1 MKRLLFISALCL
13 LFASCGG
20 DKGPEGG
27 GVPSLK
33 VEPSSL
39 DFAAVSAPS
48 QSVTVTAVNV
58 EWEVRVSDTS
68 SAWLKAEKT
77 DGTTVTVSVTDN
89 GTPEQRTGSFTVV
102 PTNNEDVKAKSVTVV
117 QTGSDVEYKFSVEP
131 ASLTFEAEG
140 AAAQTVTIT
149 AEGGLTWEAEVE
161 GDAASWITVTP
172 GEGTLEV
179 KVSDNP
185 ETAER
190 SGNIVVTPSAESV
203 GAKAIRVTQAGKV
216 LPPSLSVNEE
226 ELADGFKY
234 SASGAKYT
242 GPNNIRVTA
251 VNTDWNARAV
261 DAEGNAVTWFSV
273 KTNKE
278 NKIQSIGVD
287 VTKNETY
294 EERVGYVLITATV
307 EGVPEIRVSVTQD
320 AASEHL
326 STLTEDVDVSG
337 FCHAYGLVTP
347 NQTWEEPD
355 MAAAWTVRF
364 WTDGVEHD
372 PVKYTYTGTGA
383 RMEIA
388 FTTEHMGFNDDQEY
402 YLSEGV
408 YTVAACTEGSRLP
421 PMHVN
426 AGYPGYFD
434 YQHFGSWY
442 IGLENGEE
450 TEVAPIAEGTVTV
463 ASAGE
468 NRYTFTFDC
477 MDDAGFAIT
486 GSYTVEL
493 SYKQNGM
500 PVGPPPVIA
509 SDSSSFK

>member
-20 DKGPEGG
+20 DKGTDGG

-58 EWEVRVSDTS
+58 EWEVRVSDTA

-117 QTGSDVEYKFSVEP
+117 QTGSDVEYKFAVEP
-131 ASLTFEAEG
+131 AALTFEAEG

-149 AEGGLTWEAEVE
+149 AEGGLTWEAEAE

-216 LPPSLSVNEE
+216 LPPSLSINVEDPE
-226 ELADGFKY
+226 TGFKFQ
-234 SASGAKYT
+234 ASGVQYEGAS
-242 GPNNIRVTA
+242 NIQVTA

-273 KTNKE
+273 AVNKE
-278 NKIQSIGVD
+278 DGLSSIGLT

-294 EERVGYVLITATV
+294 EERVGYVVITATV
-307 EGVPEIRVSVTQD
+307 EGVPEIRVTVTQD
-320 AASEHL
+320 AAREHF
-326 STLTEDVDVSG
+326 STLSGNVDVSK
-337 FCHAYGLVTP
+337 LVYSYAEVNP
-347 NQTWEEPD
+347 NQDWEELE
-355 MAAAWTVRF
+355 MSA
-364 WTDGVEHD
+364 
-372 PVKYTYTGTGA
+372 
-383 RMEIA
+383 
-388 FTTEHMGFNDDQEY
+388 EHMGFNDDKEY
-402 YLSEGV
+402 YLSEGTYEI
-408 YTVAACTEGSRLP
+408 YTDESGQRGPQMTYTK
-421 PMHVN
+421 
-426 AGYPGYFD
+426 GYPGYFD
-434 YQHFGSWY
+434 YQNFGSWA
-442 IGLENGEE
+442 LVVENGEIVE
-450 TEVAPIAEGTVTV
+450 KGPCAAGTVTV
-463 ASAGE
+463 SRSGDS
-468 NRYTFTFDC
+468 YTFTLDIE
-477 MDDAGFAIT
+477 DDMQYAVSGT
-486 GSYTVEL
+486 TTVEFSRVKVL
-493 SYKQNGM
+493 SD
-500 PVGPPPVIA
+500 PVPQPPTG
-509 SDSSSFK
+509 FQ

>member
-20 DKGPEGG
+20 DKGPDGG

-58 EWEVRVSDTS
+58 EWEVRVSDTA
-68 SAWLKAEKT
+68 SAWLKTEKT

-117 QTGSDVEYKFSVEP
+117 QTGGDVEYKFSVEP
-131 ASLTFEAEG
+131 AALTFEAEG

-216 LPPSLSVNEE
+216 LPPSLSINVEDPE
-226 ELADGFKY
+226 TGFKFQ
-234 SASGAKYT
+234 ASGVQYEGAS
-242 GPNNIRVTA
+242 NIQVTA

-261 DAEGNAVTWFSV
+261 DADGNAITWLKITV
-273 KTNKE
+273 NK
-278 NKIQSIGVD
+278 NDGLSSINVD
-287 VTKNETY
+287 VSKLVYSYAEVNPNQDW
-294 EERVGYVLITATV
+294 EEADMGAGWYVYLYS
-307 EGVPEIRVSVTQD
+307 EG
-320 AASEHL
+320 
-326 STLTEDVDVSG
+326 LTED
-337 FCHAYGLVTP
+337 
-347 NQTWEEPD
+347 N
-355 MAAAWTVRF
+355 
-364 WTDGVEHD
+364 GVF
-372 PVKYTYTGTGA
+372 TGTGTYIMLEMSA
-383 RMEIA
+383 
-388 FTTEHMGFNDDQEY
+388 EHMGFNDDKEY
-402 YLSEGV
+402 YLSEGTYEI
-408 YTVAACTEGSRLP
+408 YTDESGQRGPQMTYTK
-421 PMHVN
+421 
-426 AGYPGYFD
+426 GYPGYFD
-434 YQHFGSWY
+434 YQNFGSWA
-442 IGLENGEE
+442 LVVENGEIVE
-450 TEVAPIAEGTVTV
+450 KGPCAAGTVTV
-463 ASAGE
+463 SRSGDS
-468 NRYTFTFDC
+468 YTFTLDIE
-477 MDDAGFAIT
+477 DDMQYAVSGT
-486 GSYTVEL
+486 TTVEFSRVKVL
-493 SYKQNGM
+493 SD
-500 PVGPPPVIA
+500 PVPQPPTG
-509 SDSSSFK
+509 FQ

>member
-1 MKRLLFISALCL
+1 MRKLFFISALCL

-20 DKGPEGG
+20 DKGPDGG

-58 EWEVRVSDTS
+58 EWEVRVSDTA

-131 ASLTFEAEG
+131 AALTFEAEG

-216 LPPSLSVNEE
+216 LPPSLSVDVDPE
-226 ELADGFKY
+226 
-234 SASGAKYT
+234 T
-242 GPNNIRVTA
+242 GVVCWANGDLQGRTNIRVTA
-251 VNTDWNARAV
+251 VNVDWTARAV
-261 DAEGNAVTWFSV
+261 DAEGNAVQWFSV
-273 KTNKE
+273 TEHKGEIAT
-278 NKIQSIGVD
+278 ISFS

-294 EERVGYVLITATV
+294 EERVGYVLIRANNEEV
-307 EGVPEIRVSVTQD
+307 ADIRVKVTQE
-320 AASEHL
+320 ASREYL
-326 STLTEDVDVSG
+326 STLTGPVDLSSLTHANVS
-337 FCHAYGLVTP
+337 VTP
-347 NQTWEEPD
+347 NQTWHEPEKASFWILSLYSD
-355 MAAAWTVRF
+355 GIEFVGGMERF
-364 WTDGVEHD
+364 A
-372 PVKYTYTGTGA
+372 GTGSA
-383 RMEIA
+383 LQLELNGQFMEY
-388 FTTEHMGFNDDQEY
+388 NDDAEY
-402 YLSEGV
+402 YLESGPYEVVQSVDVDNMPVEQMTIRGGCV
-408 YTVAACTEGSRLP
+408 GYYQWQRPGSWAFIYAEDGLTEGPIVGGKIEVSRS
-421 PMHVN
+421 
-426 AGYPGYFD
+426 GEDYTFSFD
-434 YQHFGSWY
+434 LVDDQ
-442 IGLENGEE
+442 NNPV
-450 TEVAPIAEGTVTV
+450 TGTVTV
-463 ASAGE
+463 KFDELTVGGTPQPKPAG
-468 NRYTFTFDC
+468 
-477 MDDAGFAIT
+477 
-486 GSYTVEL
+486 
-493 SYKQNGM
+493 
-500 PVGPPPVIA
+500 
-509 SDSSSFK
+509 

>member
-1 MKRLLFISALCL
+1 MRNQTFINCSYSMKKFLFIPALCL

-20 DKGPEGG
+20 DKGTDGG

-149 AEGGLTWEAEVE
+149 AEGGLTWEAEAE

-216 LPPSLSVNEE
+216 LPPSLSINVEDPETGLHFRANG
-226 ELADGFKY
+226 A
-234 SASGAKYT
+234 ASDAGT
-242 GPNNIRVTA
+242 IRVTA

-273 KTNKE
+273 VADKE
-278 NKIQSIGVD
+278 NGLSKISINMS
-287 VTKNETY
+287 KNETT
-294 EERVGYVLITATV
+294 EERVGYLLITATV
-307 EGVPEIRVSVTQD
+307 EEVPDIRVTVTQKGLQ
-320 AASEHL
+320 EYY
-326 STLTEDVDVSG
+326 STLTENVTLDNLVNAKVSVSPTQSWDPETG
-337 FCHAYGLVTP
+337 ASWML
-347 NQTWEEPD
+347 E
-355 MAAAWTVRF
+355 F
-364 WTDGVEHD
+364 WTDGVEPTGD
-372 PVKYTYTGTGA
+372 IYNPYSGTGTYISLDM
-383 RMEIA
+383 RSEPI
-388 FTTEHMGFNDDQEY
+388 FFNDDSEY
-402 YLSEGV
+402 YMTDGE
-408 YTVAACTEGSRLP
+408 YTVTEYDGNVP
-421 PMHVN
+421 PMHI
-426 AGYPGYFD
+426 AGGIPGYYRIVEYEPSFAR
-434 YQHFGSWY
+434 QLGIRRGRRRGEGSGAFGCGY
-442 IGLENGEE
+442 HYRK
-450 TEVAPIAEGTVTV
+450 P
-463 ASAGE
+463 
-468 NRYTFTFDC
+468 
-477 MDDAGFAIT
+477 
-486 GSYTVEL
+486 
-493 SYKQNGM
+493 
-500 PVGPPPVIA
+500 
-509 SDSSSFK
+509 

>member
-1 MKRLLFISALCL
+1 MKKFLFIPALCL

-20 DKGPEGG
+20 DKGTDGG

-58 EWEVRVSDTS
+58 EWEVRVSDTA

-216 LPPSLSVNEE
+216 LPPSLSINVEDPE
-226 ELADGFKY
+226 TGFKFQ
-234 SASGAKYT
+234 ASGVQYEGAS
-242 GPNNIRVTA
+242 NIQVTA

-261 DAEGNAVTWFSV
+261 DADGNAITWLKITV
-273 KTNKE
+273 NK
-278 NKIQSIGVD
+278 NDGLSSINVD

-307 EGVPEIRVSVTQD
+307 EGVPEIRVTVTQD
-320 AASEHL
+320 AAREHF
-326 STLTEDVDVSG
+326 STLSGNVDVSK
-337 FCHAYGLVTP
+337 LVYSYAEVNP
-347 NQTWEEPD
+347 NQAKDDAEKPAGWMITLMTENLTTTGPGSIS
-355 MAAAWTVRF
+355 RSGS
-364 WTDGVEHD
+364 GVLLELYMSS
-372 PVKYTYTGTGA
+372 V
-383 RMEIA
+383 
-388 FTTEHMGFNDDQEY
+388 HMPFNDDQEY
-402 YLSEGV
+402 WMADGV
-408 YTVAACTEGSRLP
+408 YEVGPSVEGSQFPAQR
-421 PMHVN
+421 MAVG
-426 AGYPGYFD
+426 AGYTGYWPGQYM
-434 YQHFGSWY
+434 GSWVMY
-442 IGLENGEE
+442 IEEGEF
-450 TEVAPIAEGTVTV
+450 VKGGPAASGTVTV
-463 ASAGE
+463 TRDGDD
-468 NRYTFTFDC
+468 YTFAVDLADDFGYKITGTFTVTFDN
-477 MDDAGFAIT
+477 
-486 GSYTVEL
+486 V
-493 SYKQNGM
+493 KQM
-500 PVGPPPVIA
+500 TIP
-509 SDSSSFK
+509 SDF

>member
-20 DKGPEGG
+20 DKGPDGG

-58 EWEVRVSDTS
+58 EWEVRVSDTA

-203 GAKAIRVTQAGKV
+203 GQKAIRVTQAGKV

-320 AASEHL
+320 AAREHF
-326 STLTEDVDVSG
+326 STLSGNVDVSKLVY
-337 FCHAYGLVTP
+337 AYAEVNP
-347 NQTWEEPD
+347 NQDWEEAD
-355 MAAAWTVRF
+355 MGAGWYVYLYSEGLME
-364 WTDGVEHD
+364 DNGVF
-372 PVKYTYTGTGA
+372 TGTGTYIMLEMSA
-383 RMEIA
+383 
-388 FTTEHMGFNDDQEY
+388 EHMGFNDDKEY
-402 YLSEGV
+402 YLSEGTYEI
-408 YTVAACTEGSRLP
+408 YTDESGQRGPQMTYTK
-421 PMHVN
+421 
-426 AGYPGYFD
+426 GYPGYFD
-434 YQHFGSWY
+434 YQNFGSWA
-442 IGLENGEE
+442 LVVENGEIVE
-450 TEVAPIAEGTVTV
+450 KGPCAAGTVTV
-463 ASAGE
+463 SRSGDS
-468 NRYTFTFDC
+468 YTFTLDIE
-477 MDDAGFAIT
+477 DDMQYAVSGT
-486 GSYTVEL
+486 TTVEFSRVKVL
-493 SYKQNGM
+493 SD
-500 PVGPPPVIA
+500 PVPQPPTG
-509 SDSSSFK
+509 FQ

>member
-1 MKRLLFISALCL
+1 MKKFLFIPALCL

-20 DKGPEGG
+20 DKGPDGG

-58 EWEVRVSDTS
+58 EWEVRVSDTA

-131 ASLTFEAEG
+131 AALTFEAEG
-140 AAAQTVTIT
+140 ADAQTVTIT
-149 AEGGLTWEAEVE
+149 AEGGLTWEAKVE

-190 SGNIVVTPSAESV
+190 SGNVVITPSAESV

-216 LPPSLSVNEE
+216 LPPSLSINVEDPE
-226 ELADGFKY
+226 TGFKFQ
-234 SASGAKYT
+234 ASGVQYEGAS
-242 GPNNIRVTA
+242 NIQVTA

-261 DAEGNAVTWFSV
+261 DADGNAITWLKITV
-273 KTNKE
+273 NK
-278 NKIQSIGVD
+278 NDGLSSINVD

-307 EGVPEIRVSVTQD
+307 EGVPEIRVTVTQD
-320 AASEHL
+320 AAREHFSTLSGNVDVSKLVYAYAEVNPNQDWEEADMGAGWYVYLYSEG
-326 STLTEDVDVSG
+326 LTED
-337 FCHAYGLVTP
+337 
-347 NQTWEEPD
+347 N
-355 MAAAWTVRF
+355 
-364 WTDGVEHD
+364 GVF
-372 PVKYTYTGTGA
+372 TGTGTYIMLEMSA
-383 RMEIA
+383 
-388 FTTEHMGFNDDQEY
+388 EHMGFNDDKEY
-402 YLSEGV
+402 YLSEGTYEI
-408 YTVAACTEGSRLP
+408 YTDESGQRGPQMTYTK
-421 PMHVN
+421 
-426 AGYPGYFD
+426 GYPGYFD
-434 YQHFGSWY
+434 YQNFGSWA
-442 IGLENGEE
+442 LVVENGEIVE
-450 TEVAPIAEGTVTV
+450 KGPCAAGTVTV
-463 ASAGE
+463 SRSGDS
-468 NRYTFTFDC
+468 YTFTLEIE
-477 MDDAGFAIT
+477 DDMQYAVSGT
-486 GSYTVEL
+486 TTVEFSRVKVL
-493 SYKQNGM
+493 SD
-500 PVGPPPVIA
+500 PVPQPPTG
-509 SDSSSFK
+509 FQ

>member
-1 MKRLLFISALCL
+1 M
-13 LFASCGG
+13 
-20 DKGPEGG
+20 
-27 GVPSLK
+27 
-33 VEPSSL
+33 
-39 DFAAVSAPS
+39 
-48 QSVTVTAVNV
+48 T
-58 EWEVRVSDTS
+58 
-68 SAWLKAEKT
+68 
-77 DGTTVTVSVTDN
+77 
-89 GTPEQRTGSFTVV
+89 
-102 PTNNEDVKAKSVTVV
+102 
-117 QTGSDVEYKFSVEP
+117 VEP

-140 AAAQTVTIT
+140 AAVQTVTVT
-149 AEGGLTWEAEVE
+149 AEGGLTWEAAAD

-190 SGNIVVTPSAESV
+190 SGNVVITPSVSSV

-337 FCHAYGLVTP
+337 MTHAYVGVYP
-347 NQTWEEPD
+347 NQSWHPD
-355 MAAAWTVRF
+355 
-364 WTDGVEHD
+364 G
-372 PVKYTYTGTGA
+372 
-383 RMEIA
+383 I
-388 FTTEHMGFNDDQEY
+388 
-402 YLSEGV
+402 L
-408 YTVAACTEGSRLP
+408 L
-421 PMHVN
+421 
-426 AGYPGYFD
+426 
-434 YQHFGSWY
+434 
-442 IGLENGEE
+442 
-450 TEVAPIAEGTVTV
+450 
-463 ASAGE
+463 
-468 NRYTFTFDC
+468 
-477 MDDAGFAIT
+477 
-486 GSYTVEL
+486 
-493 SYKQNGM
+493 
-500 PVGPPPVIA
+500 
-509 SDSSSFK
+509 

>member
-20 DKGPEGG
+20 DKGPDGG

-58 EWEVRVSDTS
+58 EWEVRVSDTA

-102 PTNNEDVKAKSVTVV
+102 PTNNEDVKAKNVTVV

-131 ASLTFEAEG
+131 AALTFEAEG

-190 SGNIVVTPSAESV
+190 SGNVVITPSAESV

-337 FCHAYGLVTP
+337 MTHAYVGVYP
-347 NQTWEEPD
+347 NQSWHPEDKASGWSITVMTENLTTTGPMGIEYSGSGVLLNLN
-355 MAAAWTVRF
+355 MAS
-364 WTDGVEHD
+364 EYM
-372 PVKYTYTGTGA
+372 P
-383 RMEIA
+383 
-388 FTTEHMGFNDDQEY
+388 FNDDQEY
-402 YLSEGV
+402 WMADGI
-408 YTVAACTEGSRLP
+408 YTVVTREEETGQIPEQQMAIGSGF
-421 PMHVN
+421 
-426 AGYPGYFD
+426 AGYWG
-434 YQHFGSWY
+434 QRMSSWVMC
-442 IGLENGEE
+442 IEEGEFVKGGPV
-450 TEVAPIAEGTVTV
+450 VAGTVTV
-463 ASAGE
+463 TRDGD
-468 NRYTFTFDC
+468 NYTFVVELA
-477 MDDAGFAIT
+477 DDFGFEIT
-486 GSYTVEL
+486 GTFTVLFDDIRQMIVPE
-493 SYKQNGM
+493 SQY
-500 PVGPPPVIA
+500 
-509 SDSSSFK
+509 

>member
-1 MKRLLFISALCL
+1 MKKFLFISGLCL

-20 DKGPEGG
+20 DKGTDGG
-27 GVPSLK
+27 SVPSLK

-58 EWEVRVSDTS
+58 EWEVRVSDTA

-131 ASLTFEAEG
+131 AALTFEAEG

-216 LPPSLSVNEE
+216 LPPSLSINVEDPETGLHFRANG
-226 ELADGFKY
+226 A
-234 SASGAKYT
+234 ASDAGT
-242 GPNNIRVTA
+242 IRVTA

-273 KTNKE
+273 AVNKE
-278 NKIQSIGVD
+278 DGLSSIGLT

-294 EERVGYVLITATV
+294 EERVGYVVITATV
-307 EGVPEIRVSVTQD
+307 EGVPEIRVTVTQD
-320 AASEHL
+320 AALEHL

-337 FCHAYGLVTP
+337 MTHAYVGVYP
-347 NQTWEEPD
+347 NQSWHPEDKASGWSITVMTENLTTTGPMGIEYSGSGVLLNLN
-355 MAAAWTVRF
+355 MAS
-364 WTDGVEHD
+364 EYM
-372 PVKYTYTGTGA
+372 P
-383 RMEIA
+383 
-388 FTTEHMGFNDDQEY
+388 FNDDQEY
-402 YLSEGV
+402 WMADGI
-408 YTVAACTEGSRLP
+408 YTVVTREEETGQIPEQQMAIGSGF
-421 PMHVN
+421 
-426 AGYPGYFD
+426 AGYWG
-434 YQHFGSWY
+434 QRMSSWVMC
-442 IGLENGEE
+442 IEEGEFVKGGPV
-450 TEVAPIAEGTVTV
+450 VAGTVTV
-463 ASAGE
+463 TRDGD
-468 NRYTFTFDC
+468 NYTFVVELA
-477 MDDAGFAIT
+477 DDFGFEIT
-486 GSYTVEL
+486 GTFTVLFDDIRQMIVPE
-493 SYKQNGM
+493 SQY
-500 PVGPPPVIA
+500 
-509 SDSSSFK
+509 

>member
-1 MKRLLFISALCL
+1 MRKLFFISALCL

-20 DKGPEGG
+20 DKGPDGG

-58 EWEVRVSDTS
+58 EWEVRVSDTA

-131 ASLTFEAEG
+131 AALTFEAEG

-216 LPPSLSVNEE
+216 LPPSLSINVEDPE
-226 ELADGFKY
+226 TGITFKANGEV
-234 SASGAKYT
+234 ASGT
-242 GPNNIRVTA
+242 TSIQVTA

-273 KTNKE
+273 VADKE
-278 NKIQSIGVD
+278 NGLSKISINMS
-287 VTKNETY
+287 KNETT
-294 EERVGYVLITATV
+294 EERVGYLLITATV
-307 EGVPEIRVSVTQD
+307 EEVPDIRVTVTQKGLQ
-320 AASEHL
+320 EYY
-326 STLTEDVDVSG
+326 STLTENVVLDNLVNAKVSVSPTQSWDPETG
-337 FCHAYGLVTP
+337 ASWILEIGT
-347 NQTWEEPD
+347 E
-355 MAAAWTVRF
+355 
-364 WTDGVEHD
+364 GVEETGD
-372 PVKYTYTGTGA
+372 VYNPYRGTGMWVSLEM
-383 RMEIA
+383 RSEPI
-388 FTTEHMGFNDDQEY
+388 FFNDDNEY
-402 YLSEGV
+402 YMTDGE
-408 YTVAACTEGSRLP
+408 YTVTEYSGTVP
-421 PMHVN
+421 PMHI
-426 AGYPGYFD
+426 AGGIPGYYD
-434 YQHFGSWY
+434 WQHPGSWVFVVED
-442 IGLENGEE
+442 GVVKGAGPL
-450 TEVAPIAEGTVTV
+450 AAGTITV
-463 ASAGE
+463 SRDGD
-468 NRYTFTFDC
+468 RYTFVFDC
-477 MDDAGFAIT
+477 QDDFEFTMTGTSVLEFVPRCSSIPTDPPIT
-486 GSYTVEL
+486 PG
-493 SYKQNGM
+493 
-500 PVGPPPVIA
+500 A
-509 SDSSSFK
+509 

>member
-1 MKRLLFISALCL
+1 MKKFLFIPALCL

-20 DKGPEGG
+20 DKGPDGG

-58 EWEVRVSDTS
+58 EWEVRVSDTA

-89 GTPEQRTGSFTVV
+89 GTPEQRTGFFTVV

-131 ASLTFEAEG
+131 AALTFEAEG

-216 LPPSLSVNEE
+216 LPPSLSINVEDPE
-226 ELADGFKY
+226 TGITFKANGEV
-234 SASGAKYT
+234 ASGT
-242 GPNNIRVTA
+242 TSIQVTA

-273 KTNKE
+273 VADKE
-278 NKIQSIGVD
+278 NGLSKISINMS
-287 VTKNETY
+287 KNETT
-294 EERVGYVLITATV
+294 EERVGYLLITATV
-307 EGVPEIRVSVTQD
+307 EEVPDIRVTVTQKGLQ
-320 AASEHL
+320 EYY
-326 STLTEDVDVSG
+326 STLTENVVLDALANARVNVSPTQ
-337 FCHAYGLVTP
+337 A
-347 NQTWEEPD
+347 WEPEVG
-355 MAAAWTVRF
+355 ASWILEIGTE
-364 WTDGVEHD
+364 GVEETGD
-372 PVKYTYTGTGA
+372 VYNPYRGTGIWVSLEM
-383 RMEIA
+383 RSEPIS
-388 FTTEHMGFNDDQEY
+388 FNDDNEY
-402 YLSEGV
+402 YM
-408 YTVAACTEGSRLP
+408 TEGAYTLTEYDSHVA
-421 PMHVN
+421 PMHIARGV
-426 AGYPGYFD
+426 PGFYD
-434 YQHFGSWY
+434 WQHPGSWVV
-442 IGLENGEE
+442 IVENGEVKE
-450 TEVAPIAEGTVTV
+450 QAPLVSGTVTV
-463 ASAGE
+463 SRSGDT
-468 NRYTFTFDC
+468 YTFVFDC
-477 MDDAGFAIT
+477 EDDNHFTIT
-486 GSYTVEL
+486 GTSVLEFIPKCVAT
-493 SYKQNGM
+493 
-500 PVGPPPVIA
+500 PTDPPA
-509 SDSSSFK
+509 MGA

>member
-1 MKRLLFISALCL
+1 MKKFLFIPALCL

-20 DKGPEGG
+20 DKGPDGG

-58 EWEVRVSDTS
+58 EWEVRVSDTA

-102 PTNNEDVKAKSVTVV
+102 PTNSEDVKAKSVTVV

-149 AEGGLTWEAEVE
+149 AEGGLTWEAKVE

-216 LPPSLSVNEE
+216 FPPSLSIDVEDPE
-226 ELADGFKY
+226 
-234 SASGAKYT
+234 T
-242 GPNNIRVTA
+242 GLKFRANGEAYDTRTIMVTA
-251 VNTDWNARAV
+251 VNTDWSARAV
-261 DAEGNAVTWFSV
+261 DADGNALSWF
-273 KTNKE
+273 KTNVY
-278 NKIQSIGVD
+278 NGDGVSNVSLE
-287 VTKNETY
+287 VTKNETF
-294 EERVGYVLITATV
+294 EERVGYVLITATAEEV
-307 EGVPEIRVSVTQD
+307 ADIRVTVTQD
-320 AASEHL
+320 AALEHL
-326 STLTEDVDVSG
+326 STLTGNVDAGNV
-337 FCHAYGLVTP
+337 AYGYANVNP
-347 NQTWEEPD
+347 NQDWAEPEEASSWQLYLYSDGIEESDGTFSGTGIRLQLD
-355 MAAAWTVRF
+355 MAS
-364 WTDGVEHD
+364 
-372 PVKYTYTGTGA
+372 
-383 RMEIA
+383 M
-388 FTTEHMGFNDDQEY
+388 HMGFNDDNEY
-402 YLSEGV
+402 YLADGTYEMFPHDDMNSVGPQM
-408 YTVAACTEGSRLP
+408 TFKDGF
-421 PMHVN
+421 
-426 AGYPGYFD
+426 PGYFE
-434 YQHFGSWY
+434 YQHFGSWVFVMED
-442 IGLENGEE
+442 GEVVEKGPLVAGTVAVSRNGE
-450 TEVAPIAEGTVTV
+450 A
-463 ASAGE
+463 
-468 NRYTFTFDC
+468 YTFTFDFQ
-477 MDDAGFAIT
+477 DDMG
-486 GSYTVEL
+486 YTVTGTATVEFSRVKVL
-493 SYKQNGM
+493 SM
-500 PVGPPPVIA
+500 PVPKPPIIF
-509 SDSSSFK
+509 D

>member
-1 MKRLLFISALCL
+1 MKKFLFIPALCL

-20 DKGPEGG
+20 DKGPDGG

-58 EWEVRVSDTS
+58 EWEVRVSDTA

-172 GEGTLEV
+172 GEGTFEV

-337 FCHAYGLVTP
+337 MTHAYVGVYP
-347 NQTWEEPD
+347 NQSWHPED
-355 MAAAWTVRF
+355 KASGWNITV
-364 WTDGVEHD
+364 
-372 PVKYTYTGTGA
+372 
-383 RMEIA
+383 
-388 FTTEHMGFNDDQEY
+388 TTENLTTTGPMGTVYSGSGVALCLSIGSEHMPFNDDQEY
-402 YLSEGV
+402 WMADGI
-408 YTVAACTEGSRLP
+408 YTVVKREAETGEIPEQQMTVGSGY
-421 PMHVN
+421 
-426 AGYPGYFD
+426 AGYWPG
-434 YQHFGSWY
+434 QRMSSWVMC
-442 IGLENGEE
+442 IEEGEFVKGGP
-450 TEVAPIAEGTVTV
+450 VAAGTVTV
-463 ASAGE
+463 TRDGD
-468 NRYTFTFDC
+468 NYTFVVELADDFD
-477 MDDAGFAIT
+477 FKIT
-486 GSYTVEL
+486 GVFTVL
-493 SYKQNGM
+493 FDDIRQMDLPTDNYN
-500 PVGPPPVIA
+500 
-509 SDSSSFK
+509 

>member
-1 MKRLLFISALCL
+1 MRNQTFINCSYSMKKFLFIPALCL

-20 DKGPEGG
+20 DKGTDGG

-58 EWEVRVSDTS
+58 EWEVRVSDTA

-131 ASLTFEAEG
+131 VSLTFEAEG

-149 AEGGLTWEAEVE
+149 AEGGLTWEAEAE

-216 LPPSLSVNEE
+216 LPPSLSINVEDPETGLHFRANG
-226 ELADGFKY
+226 A
-234 SASGAKYT
+234 ASDAGT
-242 GPNNIRVTA
+242 IRVTA

-273 KTNKE
+273 AVNKE
-278 NKIQSIGVD
+278 DGLSSIGLT

-294 EERVGYVLITATV
+294 EERVGYVVITATV
-307 EGVPEIRVSVTQD
+307 EGVPEIRVTVTQD
-320 AASEHL
+320 AALEHL
-326 STLTEDVDVSG
+326 STLTEDADVSG
-337 FCHAYGLVTP
+337 MTHAYGGLPQSGQGRCRKTGGLDDYSDDGEFDHYRTGFYFAVGKRS
-347 NQTWEEPD
+347 
-355 MAAAWTVRF
+355 AAGALYEFRAHAVQRRPGVL
-364 WTDGVEHD
+364 DGGRRLRSRSVCRGKSVPCSAD
-372 PVKYTYTGTGA
+372 
-383 RMEIA
+383 
-388 FTTEHMGFNDDQEY
+388 
-402 YLSEGV
+402 
-408 YTVAACTEGSRLP
+408 GSRCGLYRLL
-421 PMHVN
+421 
-426 AGYPGYFD
+426 AGPVYGQLGDVYRGRRIREG
-434 YQHFGSWY
+434 GSR
-442 IGLENGEE
+442 GF
-450 TEVAPIAEGTVTV
+450 
-463 ASAGE
+463 
-468 NRYTFTFDC
+468 RYRD
-477 MDDAGFAIT
+477 
-486 GSYTVEL
+486 SY
-493 SYKQNGM
+493 
-500 PVGPPPVIA
+500 A
-509 SDSSSFK
+509 